1 MAFGYGDPLQIFR
14 LTWYLYERI
23 IMVMWLAERKTKTL
37 ETEIGIHLA
46 SDSEEVFNMT
56 RGTEWLRWILYR
68 ILF

>member
-1 MAFGYGDPLQIFR
+1 
-14 LTWYLYERI
+14 
-23 IMVMWLAERKTKTL
+23 MVMWLVERKIKIF
-37 ETEIGIHLA
+37 EIEIGIYLV